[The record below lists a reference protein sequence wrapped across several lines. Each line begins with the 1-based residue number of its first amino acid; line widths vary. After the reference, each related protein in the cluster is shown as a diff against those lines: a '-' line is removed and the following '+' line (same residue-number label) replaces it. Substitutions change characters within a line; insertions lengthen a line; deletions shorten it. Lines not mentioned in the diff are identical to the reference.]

1 MSKLMKAGPVI
12 IDGLEERGLR
22 RDADIV
28 VAAMIE
34 SFAPADAEVCRRGGN
49 RRLGGWY
56 GLGFAMFSR
65 RFARGLR
72 QAFAL
77 LDVED
82 GKAFEERNA

>member
-1 MSKLMKAGPVI
+1 MSGPVSKFMQAGPVI

-22 RDADIV
+22 RNADIV

-34 SFAPADAEVCRRGGN
+34 GFAPADAEVCRRGGN
-49 RRLGGWY
+49 PCLGGGY
-56 GLGFAMFSR
+56 GLRFAMFSR

-77 LDVED
+77 IDIEH
-82 GKAFEERNA
+82 GEAF